1 MNDLKNK
8 NIIVTGAT
16 GGIGNSIV
24 KKLNDCEANILASG
38 TKSEK
43 LDELISKY
51 SDFSKNI
58 TIEKGSITINGVS
71 LTVIDSKNY
80 YFSVAIIPYTYEN
93 TNFKNLKEGSIVNLE
108 FDMIGKYIN
117 KLHSNLI

>member
-24 KKLNDCEANILASG
+24 KKLNDCEANILGSG

-43 LDELISKY
+43 LDELKQ
-51 SDFSKNI
+51 NLLRL
-58 TIEKGSITINGVS
+58 IEN
-71 LTVIDSKNY
+71 
-80 YFSVAIIPYTYEN
+80 
-93 TNFKNLKEGSIVNLE
+93 KNLRKEMGAQGQKWSAQHTWAKIAIEIYPDIKAHLQKQDAN
-108 FDMIGKYIN
+108 G
-117 KLHSNLI
+117 